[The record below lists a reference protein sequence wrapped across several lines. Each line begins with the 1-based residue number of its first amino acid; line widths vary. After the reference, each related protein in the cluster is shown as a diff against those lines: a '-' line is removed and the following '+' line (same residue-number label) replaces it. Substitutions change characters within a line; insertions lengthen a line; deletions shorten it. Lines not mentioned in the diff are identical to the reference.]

1 MKTVPAKTIVT
12 KMKKPSAWF
21 GADYNMNIY
30 RGCCHGCIYCDS
42 RSDCYRN
49 PDFST
54 VKAKE
59 NALQIVRDDL
69 RRKVKTGVIATGA
82 MSDPYNPFEKNEK
95 LTRNSLEL
103 INAYGFGVAIDT
115 KGILVTR
122 DIDILNDIQK
132 NSPVI
137 VKVSITTADDTLSKI
152 IEPGAAPSSERFAAL
167 KQLSGA
173 GIFCGVLM
181 MPILPFINDT
191 EENITAIVDKAKDA
205 GAKFIY
211 PAFGVTMRQGN
222 REYFF
227 EQLDKHFPGYKEK
240 YISKY
245 RNNYVCS
252 SPKSRK
258 LWGLFADLCKQNGI
272 LYNMK
277 DIIYAYKRPY
287 ENEQLSLFP

>member
-1 MKTVPAKTIVT
+1 MKTIPAKTIIT
-12 KMKKPSAWF
+12 KMKKPSSWF
-21 GADYNMNIY
+21 GTDYNMNIY

-42 RSDCYRN
+42 RSECYRN
-49 PDFST
+49 TDFDT
-54 VKAKE
+54 VKAKA

-82 MSDPYNPFEKNEK
+82 MSDPYNPFERNEK

-103 INAYGFGVAIDT
+103 INAFGFGVAIDT

-122 DIDILNDIQK
+122 DIDILNDIK
-132 NSPVI
+132 SHSPVL
-137 VKVSITTADDTLSKI
+137 VKMSITTASDELSKI
-152 IEPGAAPSSERFAAL
+152 IEPSVASSSERFAAL
-167 KQLSGA
+167 KQLSDA
-173 GIFCGVLM
+173 NLYCGVLM

-191 EENITAIVDKAKDA
+191 PENITAIVTNAKKA

-245 RNNYVCS
+245 RNNYVCT
-252 SPKSRK
+252 SPNARK
-258 LWGLFADLCKQNGI
+258 LWGLFVALCKQNDI
-272 LYNMK
+272 LYDMK
-277 DIIYAYKRPY
+277 DIAYAYKRPY
-287 ENEQLSLFP
+287 ENEQLNLFT

>member
-1 MKTVPAKTIVT
+1 MQTVPAKTIIT

-49 PDFST
+49 PDFGT

-69 RRKVKTGVIATGA
+69 RRKVKTGVVATGA

-103 INAYGFGVAIDT
+103 INAFGFGVAVDT
-115 KGILVTR
+115 KGVLVTR
-122 DIDILNDIQK
+122 DIDILKDISSH
-132 NSPVI
+132 SPVI
-137 VKVSITTADDTLSKI
+137 VKMSITTADDALSKI

-167 KQLSGA
+167 QQLSDA
-173 GIFCGVLM
+173 GIFCGILM

-191 EENITAIVDKAKDA
+191 EENITTIVANAKEA

-245 RNNYVCS
+245 RNNYVCT
-252 SPKSRK
+252 SPKARK
-258 LWGLFADLCKQNGI
+258 LWGIFSDLCKQNGI
-272 LYNMK
+272 LYDMK

-287 ENEQLSLFP
+287 VNEQLSLFP